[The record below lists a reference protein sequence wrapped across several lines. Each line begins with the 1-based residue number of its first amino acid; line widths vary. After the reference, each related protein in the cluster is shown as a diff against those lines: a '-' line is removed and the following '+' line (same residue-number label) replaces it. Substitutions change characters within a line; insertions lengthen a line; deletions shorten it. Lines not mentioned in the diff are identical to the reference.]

1 MIKKSKMK
9 EQIIFRLPGIS
20 LKELKI
26 SGDEPLAFNDLQP
39 INLNI
44 VEDSTTSYEVSKEKQ
59 TYLIQRDEIL
69 LEKNVKDIMIQYQ
82 YCNQTREWP
91 KATNYHCYWC
101 CHTFKTMPC
110 FIPISF
116 KENIYKV
123 FGNFCS
129 FNCALSFNYNSNDV
143 NYGERSSLIQD
154 LYYKIYG
161 FNAQQLTFAPC
172 KEVLEMFGGSIS
184 IEEYRESFKSIDD
197 YKITFPNIVFI
208 IPQLMEEKKM
218 NLYKQPII
226 DLPKSNLIKPITKV
240 NSANSLVASMG
251 IQKR

>member
-1 MIKKSKMK
+1 MK

-20 LKELKI
+20 LKELNI
-26 SGDEPLAFNDLQP
+26 IDDEPLAFNDLQP

-44 VEDSTTSYEVSKEKQ
+44 VEDSSLYEVSKEKQ
-59 TYLIQRDEIL
+59 TYLIQRDETL
-69 LEKNVKDIMIQYQ
+69 LEKKVKDIMIQYQ

-91 KATNYHCYWC
+91 KATNYHCFWC
-101 CHTFKTMPC
+101 CHSFKTIPC
-110 FIPISF
+110 FIPISL
-116 KENIYKV
+116 KNNIYQV

-129 FNCALSFNYNSNDV
+129 FNCALSFNYNSNDI
-143 NYGERSSLIQD
+143 NFGERNAMIQD

-161 FNAQQLTFAPC
+161 FEAPQLTYAPS

-184 IEEYRESFKSIDD
+184 IEDYRESFKSIDD
-197 YKITFPNIVFI
+197 YKITFPNIIFI

-218 NLYKQPII
+218 NLYKKPII
-226 DLPKSNLIKPITKV
+226 ELPKSTQIKPITKV